1 MTQSV
6 QTGTFFE
13 LDPIIGWREAKIDAL
28 SPVSSS
34 MQVSECVSGRQV
46 IECSPDLPTLST
58 TRLPVEP
65 SYVIA
70 PASGGAARQLDLGS
84 GLAVDC
90 VPGQPRR
97 FARLVADQF
106 IYPIALARGGG
117 LKKLY
122 LLDDGIDRVRAVDL
136 EEQKEVK
143 TIAGFGGEGK
153 GGRQLRS
160 PRGFAVLEDG
170 AFVIADTGN
179 HQVKIFSTF
188 PHALLSVWG
197 SGRPGNGPAE
207 FNQPWKVV
215 ADPCGLIYIADRGNG
230 RIQRIR
236 RDGSTE
242 SPVGGLESPTGLAL
256 GSAGT
261 LAVLDRN
268 NVLIF
273 ARGQTTVSQTLAV
286 PDASCITLDSGG
298 YLYVGTSSALI
309 HKFAPTG
316 AAQFRGVGIGVTG
329 MDAQFIDLLWTQDL
343 QLVGILLE
351 KCVARP
357 TLWSLSTC
365 GAYLAAGSLT
375 TQTFDSG
382 IENCTWHRVQLDAAV
397 PQGTIIE
404 VSTQTS
410 ETNTNTY
417 KETDPWSEV
426 STLSLTGND
435 PDCLVQSPPGRYLRM
450 QVLLKTNGIASPL
463 LCGARIY
470 FPRESYLQYLP
481 AIYQEDDESSVFLDR
496 FLSIFQTTFDA
507 LDHRIDDMWKLFDP
521 LSTPDKWYAWLA
533 SWLALPIN
541 PVWTNRQRRA
551 ALKSAG
557 RVYPKRGTLAGVEEL
572 IKEYCCVDARLVE
585 HFRLRQLLILSDQP
599 SAKLPDQP
607 STETVLGGS
616 GRLWSRD
623 YYQRLQLG
631 VYSRVGYF
639 RLTGEPE
646 PGIEPLAW
654 GANEFTVF
662 FNCDPYQVD
671 ETQQSVAE
679 VVEREKPA
687 YTKAN
692 YAPVFP
698 RMRVGVQSTLGV
710 DTRVGMIAPL
720 LLGATGTLGYD
731 SILGGSTIET
741 HLRSQN
747 GTLRPQ
753 VDVNTRLL

>member
-1 MTQSV
+1 MTQSAK
-6 QTGTFFE
+6 TTYFE
-13 LDPIIGWREAKIDAL
+13 LDPITGWREAKFDAL

-34 MQVSECVSGRQV
+34 LAVSECARGWQV
-46 IECSPDLPTLST
+46 VECEPDPPSASA
-58 TRLPVEP
+58 TRVTGEP
-65 SYVIA
+65 SYLIA
-70 PASGGAARQLDLGS
+70 SASGGNAKPEDLGS

-90 VPGQPRR
+90 VPGRPQK
-97 FARLVADQF
+97 FAPLVAHQF

-117 LKKLY
+117 QEKLY
-122 LLDDGIDRVRAVDL
+122 LLDDGIDRVRVVGL
-136 EEQKEVK
+136 EQPNEVK
-143 TIAGFGGEGK
+143 TVAGFGGEGR
-153 GGRQLRS
+153 GARQLRS
-160 PRGFAVLEDG
+160 PRGLAVLEDG
-170 AFVIADTGN
+170 SFVIADTGN

-188 PHALLSVWG
+188 PNSLLAVWG
-197 SGRPGNGPAE
+197 SDRPGNGPTE
-207 FNQPWKVV
+207 FNQPWNVV

-236 RDGSTE
+236 RDGSAE
-242 SPVGGLESPTGLAL
+242 PPIGGLQSPSALAL
-256 GSAGT
+256 GSDDT
-261 LAVLDRN
+261 LVVLDGN
-268 NVLIF
+268 AVLIF
-273 ARGQTTVSQTLAV
+273 ARGQTTAAQNFAV
-286 PDASCITLDSGG
+286 ADATCVTLDSDG
-298 YLYVGTSSALI
+298 YLYVGTSTALI
-309 HKFAPTG
+309 HKFAPIGT
-316 AAQFRGVGIGVTG
+316 AKFRCVGIGVTG
-329 MDAQFIDLLWTQDL
+329 MDAQFIDLLWTRET
-343 QLVGILLE
+343 QLIGILLE
-351 KCVARP
+351 KCVAYP
-357 TLWSLSTC
+357 SLWSLSKC
-365 GAYLAAGSLT
+365 GAYLAAGTLT
-375 TQTFDSG
+375 TKTFDSG
-382 IENCTWHRVQLDAAV
+382 IENCIWHRVQLDAAV

-410 ETNTNTY
+410 ETNTNTD
-417 KETDPWSEV
+417 TWSEA

-435 PDCLVQSPPGRYLRM
+435 PDCLVQSPAGRYLRM

-463 LCGARIY
+463 LRGARIY

-481 AIYQEDDESSVFLDR
+481 AIYQEDDESRVFLDR

-507 LDHRIDDMWKLFDP
+507 LDQRINDTWKLFDP
-521 LSTPDKWYAWLA
+521 ASTPDKWYRWLA

-541 PVWTNRQRRA
+541 PVWTNQQRRA

-557 RVYPKRGTLAGVEEL
+557 RVYPKRGTLAGVQEL
-572 IKEYCCVDARLVE
+572 IKEYSDVDARLVE

-599 SAKLPDQP
+599 SSKPPDQP

-671 ETQQSVAE
+671 ETRQRVAE

-687 YTKAN
+687 FTKAN

-710 DTRVGMIAPL
+710 DTRIGMIAPL
-720 LLGATGTLGYD
+720 LLGATGTLGHD